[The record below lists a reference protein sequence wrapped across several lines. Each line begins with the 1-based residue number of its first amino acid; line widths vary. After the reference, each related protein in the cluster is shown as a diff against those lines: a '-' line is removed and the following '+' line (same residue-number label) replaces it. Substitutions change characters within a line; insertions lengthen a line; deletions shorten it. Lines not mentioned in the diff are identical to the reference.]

1 MRVSDK
7 QTVARRVHLRTDYLE
22 GLARIAGPLG
32 ISNLVNA
39 ALRLA
44 MEHPE
49 EIKERVCEIRELY
62 GTGKA
67 HTRWESQKGL

>member
-1 MRVSDK
+1 VSDE

-22 GLARIAGPLG
+22 GLTHVAGPLG

-49 EIKERVCEIRELY
+49 EIKEITCEIRELY

-67 HTRWESQKGL
+67 HTRWVAESVSG